1 MSPASNQG
9 SNGGISDEP
18 RGIIETA
25 IFKRKGDLLMQK
37 KIIALAV
44 AGLMSGAAFAQSN
57 VTVYGVVDAYVAN
70 WSGNGERV
78 TGIQSGALSTSRLG
92 FKGVEDL
99 GGGLKAVFNIE
110 GKLMPD
116 AGTFGGGDR
125 QLNVGL
131 SGGFGTVLVGTMSTL
146 ADSWMA
152 QYDYAGN
159 LSARVVL
166 ADTLTNI
173 AVAKTTALAY
183 VSPNFSGLTIGAANI
198 FGEQAT
204 GATRTNTFQIGANY
218 MNGPLGATALYTK
231 GSEADVNGADASEYD
246 LGASYDFG
254 VAKVMGVY
262 ERSKNTLLSTVAN
275 KFWGLG
281 AVIPVGKGAVHFGY
295 GKRSNDADDTDT
307 SVTTLAYSYGFS
319 KRTTGYV
326 GYARVG
332 NDDGA
337 SVEPHAS
344 FTSDLGKNYTGLVA
358 GVRHTF

>member
-1 MSPASNQG
+1 
-9 SNGGISDEP
+9 
-18 RGIIETA
+18 
-25 IFKRKGDLLMQK
+25 MQK

-44 AGLMSGAAFAQSN
+44 AGLASTGALAQSN
-57 VTVYGVVDAYVAN
+57 VTVYGIVDAYVAN

-78 TGIQSGALSTSRLG
+78 TGIQSGGLSTSRLG

-110 GKLMPD
+110 SKIVPD
-116 AGTFGGGDR
+116 DSTATFKGDR

-152 QYDYAGN
+152 QYDFAGN

-173 AVAKTTALAY
+173 AIAKTTAIAY

-204 GATRTNTFQIGANY
+204 GAARTNTFQIGANY
-218 MNGPLGATALYTK
+218 LNGPLGATALYTK
-231 GSEADVNGADASEYD
+231 ASEADVNGADASEYD
-246 LGASYDFG
+246 LGASYNFG

-262 ERSKNTLLSTVAN
+262 ERSKNTGLSTVAN
-275 KFWGLG
+275 KFWTLG
-281 AVIPVGKGAVHFGY
+281 VVVPVGMGAVHFGY
-295 GKRSNDADDTDT
+295 GKRANDADETDT

-326 GYARVG
+326 GYARLG
-332 NDDGA
+332 NDDLA
-337 SVEPHAS
+337 AAEPHANFTAQTGES
-344 FTSDLGKNYTGLVA
+344 FNGLVL
-358 GVRHTF
+358 GLRHSF